1 MPIPDN
7 ASGHPEIMLRPV
19 GVVRSKI
26 DTPTFLPFGDD
37 DPAARMKKAR
47 KQHQRIKALI
57 ADVVI
62 DPGLEGILEGIE
74 DFSNIM
80 VLYWPHRIPEE
91 RRSLRQVHPMGRKDI
106 PLKGIFAT
114 RSPARPNPVLV
125 SVVRLVERDGNIL
138 RVQGLEALD
147 GSPVIDVKPFT
158 GIYDAPENPSFP
170 DWLKQLHADLETRDN
185 DPDGEAQD
193 NQASSGP
200 GDPAGGT
207 ENP

>member
-1 MPIPDN
+1 MPISDQEPDH
-7 ASGHPEIMLRPV
+7 SDIILRPV
-19 GVVRSKI
+19 GVVHSKI

-47 KQHQRIKALI
+47 KQHQQIKALI

-62 DPGLEGILEGIE
+62 DPRLEGILAGIE
-74 DFSNIM
+74 DFSHIM

-125 SVVRLVERDGNIL
+125 SVVRLMERDGNIL

-147 GSPVIDVKPFT
+147 GSPVIDVKPFI
-158 GIYDAPENPSFP
+158 GAYDAPENPSFP
-170 DWLKQLHADLETRDN
+170 DWLKQLHADLESAD
-185 DPDGEAQD
+185 EVKK
-193 NQASSGP
+193 
-200 GDPAGGT
+200 
-207 ENP
+207 

>member
-1 MPIPDN
+1 MPLSDTTPD
-7 ASGHPEIMLRPV
+7 HTEFILRPV

-26 DTPTFLPFGDD
+26 DAPTFLPFGDD

-47 KQHQRIKALI
+47 KQHQQIKTLI

-62 DPGLEGILEGIE
+62 APALEGILEGIE
-74 DFSNIM
+74 DFSHIM

-91 RRSLRQVHPMGRKDI
+91 RRDLRQVHPMGRKDI

-170 DWLKQLHADLETRDN
+170 DWLKQLHADLETSDN
-185 DPDGEAQD
+185 DPDDED
-193 NQASSGP
+193 HENQTSSGP
-200 GDPAGGT
+200 GDPSDGT

>member
-1 MPIPDN
+1 MPISDQEFV
-7 ASGHPEIMLRPV
+7 HTDIILQPV

-26 DTPTFLPFGDD
+26 DKPTFLPFGDD
-37 DPAARMKKAR
+37 DPAARRKKAR
-47 KQHQRIKALI
+47 KQHQQIKTLM

-62 DPGLEGILEGIE
+62 DPSLEGILEGIE
-74 DFSNIM
+74 DFSHIM

-91 RRSLRQVHPMGRKDI
+91 RRKLRQVHPMGRKDI

-147 GSPVIDVKPFT
+147 SSPVIDVKPFT
-158 GIYDAPENPSFP
+158 GTYDAPENPSFP
-170 DWLKQLHADLETRDN
+170 DWLKQLHADLESD
-185 DPDGEAQD
+185 DEVIK
-193 NQASSGP
+193 
-200 GDPAGGT
+200 
-207 ENP
+207 